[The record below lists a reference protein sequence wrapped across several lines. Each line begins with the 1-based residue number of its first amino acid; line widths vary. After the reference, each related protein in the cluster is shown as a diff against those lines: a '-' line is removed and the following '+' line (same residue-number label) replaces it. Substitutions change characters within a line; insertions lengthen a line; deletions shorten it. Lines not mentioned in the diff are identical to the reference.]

1 VSPTEIP
8 FRSAVGD
15 GFTDLWVR
23 VVPGAQRDGV
33 TGVHEA
39 CLRVRVAAPPQDGA
53 ANARLIRFLART
65 VFCVAR
71 SRVEIVQGQCAR
83 IKRVRVHMEPARIVA
98 ALGALLGNVPEPV

>member
-1 VSPTEIP
+1 MSPTRLP

-33 TGVHEA
+33 TGVHDA

-53 ANARLIRFLART
+53 ANARLIRFFART

-83 IKRVRVHMEPARIVA
+83 TKRVRVYLEPGRVVA
-98 ALGALLGNVPEPV
+98 ALGALLGNVSESV